1 MVQYHV
7 FISRKGLRHMIVLNI
22 LMVLTALVL
31 IVTVLMQD
39 TESDGMGALTG
50 GSETF
55 FGKNKNNTLEGKLN
69 LATKVSAIVFVVLA
83 VLMLII
89 G

>member
-1 MVQYHV
+1 
-7 FISRKGLRHMIVLNI
+7 MIVLNI

-55 FGKNKNNTLEGKLN
+55 FGKNKNNPLEGKLN

>member
-1 MVQYHV
+1 MTALSIIVD
-7 FISRKGLRHMIVLNI
+7 IVLI
-22 LMVLTALVL
+22 LISIVL

-55 FGKNKNNTLEGKLN
+55 FGKNKNNTLEGKL
-69 LATKVSAIVFVVLA
+69 AMGTKVSATVFVILA
-83 VLMLII
+83 IVMLFVSKSA

>member
-1 MVQYHV
+1 MSV
-7 FISRKGLRHMIVLNI
+7 IEIILNI
-22 LMVLTALVL
+22 LMVIAAIVM

-55 FGKNKNNTLEGKLN
+55 FGKNKANTLEGKLA
-69 LATKVSAIVFVVLA
+69 LATKVSSILFVVLA
-83 VLMLII
+83 IVSLLVK
-89 G
+89 

>member
-1 MVQYHV
+1 
-7 FISRKGLRHMIVLNI
+7 MIVLNI